1 MDNSGKIAGGLESE
15 QLIEARLQLHYAVQ
29 FIAGVGASLA
39 EPQSDFS
46 HTSMQWHPDSQ
57 GDRFANR
64 GLFVGSLIP
73 ATQPFQVALNPISFT
88 SIILDPQGNPLTTF
102 HLAEKTIAEVLNWHK
117 QEIAKLGAEAD
128 RIELPVYGLKEFPDH
143 AIAQGGTF
151 DPGQETAR
159 QLLTSYYA
167 NTQQLLLK
175 ITAQFPGASGIRI
188 WPHHF
193 DIATL
198 IDLPHT
204 QNGEPVVGIG
214 MSPGDTNYSD
224 PYWYLYTYPAL
235 ELDNLPELDGSGFW
249 HKENWIG
256 AVLRASQLSGEG
268 EKQEQQ
274 IEAFL
279 NSALKIA
286 IAKVSP

>member
-1 MDNSGKIAGGLESE
+1 MDNSWKIAGNIESE

-39 EPQSDFS
+39 EPQPDFS

-64 GLFVGSLIP
+64 GLFVGALIP
-73 ATQPFQVALNPISFT
+73 ATQPFQVALNPISLT
-88 SIILDPQGNPLTTF
+88 SSILDSQGNPLATF
-102 HLAEKTIAEVLNWHK
+102 PLAHQTIAEVLNWHK
-117 QEIAKLGAEAD
+117 LEIAKLGAEAD
-128 RIELPVYGLKEFPDH
+128 RIELPIYGLNEFPDH
-143 AIAQGGTF
+143 AIAHGGTF
-151 DPGQETAR
+151 APDREAAR
-159 QLLTSYYA
+159 QLLTNYYA

-175 ITAQFPGASGIRI
+175 ITAQFPGASAIRI

-204 QNGEPVVGIG
+204 VNGEPVVGIG
-214 MSPGDTNYSD
+214 MSPGDNNYSD
-224 PYWYLYTYPAL
+224 PYWYLYTYPSLAT
-235 ELDNLPELDGSGFW
+235 DNLPDLDGSGFW
-249 HKENWIG
+249 HTENWIG

-268 EKQEQQ
+268 EKPWQQ
-274 IEAFL
+274 IETFL
-279 NSALKIA
+279 NSALNIA